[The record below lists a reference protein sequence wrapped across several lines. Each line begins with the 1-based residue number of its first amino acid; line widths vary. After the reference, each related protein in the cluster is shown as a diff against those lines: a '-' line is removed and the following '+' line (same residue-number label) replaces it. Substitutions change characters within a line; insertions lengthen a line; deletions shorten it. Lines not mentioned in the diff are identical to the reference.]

1 MEEKKNEIILFENQG
16 VKLEVNLKDETVWLT
31 QKQMAELFDKDR
43 RTITRHIQ
51 NIYKDE
57 EIEENAVCSF
67 FEHTAE
73 DGKKYKVQYYN
84 LDMIISVGYR
94 VNSKRGI
101 AFRKWATKILKDY
114 MLKGYAVNQ
123 KRLEYLEKTIKLID
137 IANRMEERLE
147 NNDAK
152 EILKVIGDYSKA
164 LDLLDD
170 YDHRTL
176 KKIKGNVDERKIQ
189 YSDCIDVINKLRF
202 NEESTLFAVERDKGL
217 ESIIGNIYQSF
228 SGQDI
233 YKSIEEKAANFLYLT
248 VKNHVF
254 ADGNKRIAATLFIY
268 FLNFY
273 GILYKDGKQTID
285 NNTLTALTLL
295 IAESNPKEKEV
306 LIDLVMNFLNTD

>member
-57 EIEENAVCSF
+57 ELEENAVCSF

-123 KRLEYLEKTIKLID
+123 KRLEYLEETIKLID
-137 IANRMEERLE
+137 YMFNGVPLLRVAPICANIML
-147 NNDAK
+147 
-152 EILKVIGDYSKA
+152 
-164 LDLLDD
+164 
-170 YDHRTL
+170 
-176 KKIKGNVDERKIQ
+176 
-189 YSDCIDVINKLRF
+189 
-202 NEESTLFAVERDKGL
+202 
-217 ESIIGNIYQSF
+217 
-228 SGQDI
+228 
-233 YKSIEEKAANFLYLT
+233 
-248 VKNHVF
+248 
-254 ADGNKRIAATLFIY
+254 
-268 FLNFY
+268 
-273 GILYKDGKQTID
+273 
-285 NNTLTALTLL
+285 
-295 IAESNPKEKEV
+295 
-306 LIDLVMNFLNTD
+306 